1 MISWLSW
8 YRYCDCLALCLFV
21 WGCDRWTGI
30 IVSLSYIY
38 RYFALDDNHVKC
50 YYSQILSSIIHSIL
64 DSRFSILNSRIPS
77 QIPYRQ
83 SSLEPRIL
91 IPLPLKPRNLRQEN
105 QDFLIPPKSPHH
117 HLNLDIVILARLTRE
132 ANFDK
137 KIKLLSM
144 RYWHTLVLD
153 INNYTWL
160 LILRVHFILDSN
172 LGPT

>member
-64 DSRFSILNSRIPS
+64 NSQFSNCISNSISNSMSPIESRTPNPYPITPKTKESSTRKSRFLNSS
-77 QIPYRQ
+77 QITTP
-83 SSLEPRIL
+83 
-91 IPLPLKPRNLRQEN
+91 PLKSWYCHLGAFDKRSQFRQEN
-105 QDFLIPPKSPHH
+105 QASI
-117 HLNLDIVILARLTRE
+117 NEILAYISFGHQQL
-132 ANFDK
+132 
-137 KIKLLSM
+137 
-144 RYWHTLVLD
+144 H
-153 INNYTWL
+153 
-160 LILRVHFILDSN
+160 LIADTASTFHSW
-172 LGPT
+172 

>member
-1 MISWLSW
+1 ML
-8 YRYCDCLALCLFV
+8 LFTDPV
-21 WGCDRWTGI
+21 LNNT
-30 IVSLSYIY
+30 
-38 RYFALDDNHVKC
+38 FN
-50 YYSQILSSIIHSIL
+50 
-64 DSRFSILNSRIPS
+64 SRFSILDSRIPS
-77 QIPYRQ
+77 QIPSQIPSRIPYLQ

-153 INNYTWL
+153 INNYT
-160 LILRVHFILDSN
+160 
-172 LGPT
+172 